1 MKKINIKVK
10 RGIKKE
16 LKIPSKK
23 KLREE
28 RYNLFTQGIR
38 TESDCL
44 EYTNLEGM
52 IMAICL

>member
-28 RYNLFTQGIR
+28 HYNLFTPGIR
-38 TESDCL
+38 RNQDRE
-44 EYTNLEGM
+44 
-52 IMAICL
+52 